1 MCESFQSD
9 PQQFITSDLYESDM
23 ETKRRQAIVLIQ
35 TLCVCPKGDQ
45 IKQHL
50 GEFISS
56 LISQYESDRSN
67 NFKHQLL
74 AIDFLIG
81 LAVQGNSYCETLI
94 FFKTN

>member
-1 MCESFQSD
+1 
-9 PQQFITSDLYESDM
+9 M

-35 TLCVCPKGDQ
+35 TLCVCPKGDE

-50 GEFISS
+50 GGFISN

-81 LAVQGNSYCETLI
+81 LAVQGNTN
-94 FFKTN
+94 FKNLN